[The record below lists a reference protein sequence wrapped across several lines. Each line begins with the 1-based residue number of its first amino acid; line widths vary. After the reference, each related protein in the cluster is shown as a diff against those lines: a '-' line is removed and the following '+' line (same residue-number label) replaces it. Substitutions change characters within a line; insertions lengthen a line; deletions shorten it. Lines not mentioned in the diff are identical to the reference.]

1 RLMPEAEAARIG
13 LDGEM
18 RDEPEPAPEPA
29 PRVRREGP
37 VEMVPFDLLADD
49 AVVRETLWL
58 STRAGVPFITAPDL
72 VVFLWPHGAGLYR
85 VGWMNLK
92 GPKQGD
98 WITTPV
104 REEAAVAA
112 AHEHMLERMGA
123 LPSRT

>member
-1 RLMPEAEAARIG
+1 
-13 LDGEM
+13 
-18 RDEPEPAPEPA
+18 
-29 PRVRREGP
+29 
-37 VEMVPFDLLADD
+37 
-49 AVVRETLWL
+49 
-58 STRAGVPFITAPDL
+58 RAGVPFITAPDL

-123 LPSRT
+123 LPSRTASWRTSRPPSDAQVRFAASLGIDSPEGKTRARLSDDISVEVTSRR